1 MATQSL
7 SLAIKVTLG
16 LAIFP
21 VPICRSRHLP
31 LSTIRHPAVRSSPI
45 DNEREHLSLL
55 PLGNCRAFHR
65 TLLVASNSHDRQ
77 QWPLL
82 RRGKLRQ
89 QVYRSKESTI
99 AFVLAGV
106 AFHDPFLHSSFV
118 HPPSLI
124 AQFASEGKRR
134 RGM

>member
-1 MATQSL
+1 PSY
-7 SLAIKVTLG
+7 S
-16 LAIFP
+16 
-21 VPICRSRHLP
+21 SRRLP
-31 LSTIRHPAVRSSPI
+31 RSTIRRRSVRSSPI

-65 TLLVASNSHDRQ
+65 TLPAASNSHDRQ
-77 QWPLL
+77 QLPLL

-89 QVYRSKESTI
+89 QAYRSKERTI

-106 AFHDPFLHSSFV
+106 AFQDPFLHSSFV
-118 HPPSLI
+118 LGHPPGFI
-124 AQFASEGKRR
+124 AQFASREKRR